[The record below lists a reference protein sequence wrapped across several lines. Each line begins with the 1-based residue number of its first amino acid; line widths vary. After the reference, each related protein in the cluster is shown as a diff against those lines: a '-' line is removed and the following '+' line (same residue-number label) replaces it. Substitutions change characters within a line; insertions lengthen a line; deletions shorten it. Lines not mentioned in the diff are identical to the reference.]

1 MVTSD
6 GFIVSAPKNLIVPT
20 NTAIPAKNHG
30 SLYISGGL
38 LIYVSGATLWKVT
51 ATAT

>member
-1 MVTSD
+1 MSNYD
-6 GFIVSAPKNLIVPT
+6 GNIVVAPKQLVVPT
-20 NTAIPAKNHG
+20 NVAIPAKIHG